1 VGNAMVSSFFRNPRL
16 TRQRIALALSV
27 AVLADAVQVILGPL
41 GMVLPDEV
49 IDVAAMA
56 LISIALGFH
65 PLLLPTFLIELF
77 PLVEMLPTWTA
88 CTMAVIVMRR
98 RGEEGMPRPPNPTR
112 PAVVVSAPE
121 STPSGSKP
129 VDCAVDM
136 PDKGA
141 WNKRD

>member
-1 VGNAMVSSFFRNPRL
+1 MVSSFFRNPRL
-16 TRQRIALALSV
+16 TRQRIAMALSV

-98 RGEEGMPRPPNPTR
+98 SGEEGMPRPPNPTR
-112 PAVVVSAPE
+112 PVVTVSAPE
-121 STPSGSKP
+121 STPSSSKP
-129 VDCAVDM
+129 VDCTVDM
-136 PDKGA
+136 PDTGA